1 MIPPEKDEE
10 EWFTEKGVSRGPTTT
25 VKMLEQEEKKDAQ
38 WMECKAQDFSR
49 QTEVQCRRAENR
61 GRSEAWSLRPR
72 GQGNR
77 RLAGARS
84 IMVGVIAML
93 TASLASLA
101 GVEGFKA

>member
-1 MIPPEKDEE
+1 
-10 EWFTEKGVSRGPTTT
+10 

-38 WMECKAQDFSR
+38 WMERKVQNFCR

-61 GRSEAWSLRPR
+61 RRSEAWRLRPR

-77 RLAGARS
+77 RLAEARS

>member
-1 MIPPEKDEE
+1 
-10 EWFTEKGVSRGPTTT
+10 
-25 VKMLEQEEKKDAQ
+25 MLEQEEKKDAQ
-38 WMECKAQDFSR
+38 WMERKAQNFCR

-61 GRSEAWSLRPR
+61 RRSEAWRLRPR

-77 RLAGARS
+77 RLAEARS